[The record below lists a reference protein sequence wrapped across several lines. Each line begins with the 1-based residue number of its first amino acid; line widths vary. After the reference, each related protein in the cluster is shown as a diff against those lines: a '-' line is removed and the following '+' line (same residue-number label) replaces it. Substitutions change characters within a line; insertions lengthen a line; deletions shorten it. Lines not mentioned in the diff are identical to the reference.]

1 MIDPEKMNND
11 DLLHEM
17 KKISNYFYDID
28 DYIKCNIVD
37 EMMNRFS
44 DYRDLIDET
53 HALLDT
59 IAIYEKNSN
68 NNHYGEEYF
77 DWQID
82 DSEDSNESE
91 EDESES

>member
-17 KKISNYFYDID
+17 NKIRNYFYDID
-28 DYIKCNIVD
+28 DYIKCNLVEQFI
-37 EMMNRFS
+37 NRFS

-59 IAIYEKNSN
+59 ISIYEKNSN
-68 NNHYGEEYF
+68 SNYYDEKYF
-77 DWQID
+77 DWVD
-82 DSEDSNESE
+82 DPESQDESE